1 MKASEI
7 AKILQLTV
15 FNSKFEDREIR
26 SVYISDMVSDI
37 IGIEEG
43 SLLVTLQTHKN
54 LIAAANLVD
63 VSAVVFSR
71 GKKPEADVVQLAE
84 RAGIGLFG
92 TTDDTW
98 SLAKKLVGLNL

>member
-7 AKILQLTV
+7 ASKLGLTV
-15 FNSKFEDREIR
+15 FNARYEDREIR

-37 IGIEEG
+37 IGIGEG

-63 VSAVVFSR
+63 VSAIVFTR
-71 GKKPEADVVQLAE
+71 GKKPEPDVVQLAE
-84 RAGIGLFG
+84 RAGIGLLG

-98 SLAKKLVGLNL
+98 SLAKKLVGLGL